1 LSFVRITFVAMSEKI
16 RKQIDLEKEIIKEL
30 KILAAHADKDV
41 KNYLQDLV
49 VQHVK
54 DSKNKK
60 DKRFGNFTATSTDG
74 RDKS

>member
-1 LSFVRITFVAMSEKI
+1 MAEKI

-49 VQHVK
+49 IQHVK

-60 DKRFGNFTATSTDG
+60 DKQRFGNFTATSSDP

>member
-1 LSFVRITFVAMSEKI
+1 MAEKI
-16 RKQIDLEKEIIKEL
+16 RKQIDLDKEVIREL

-49 VQHVK
+49 VQHVR

-60 DKRFGNFTATSTDG
+60 
-74 RDKS
+74 

>member
-1 LSFVRITFVAMSEKI
+1 MAEKI

-49 VQHVK
+49 VQHVR

-60 DKRFGNFTATSTDG
+60 DKQRFGSFTVAPSDGRTDG

>member
-1 LSFVRITFVAMSEKI
+1 MAEKI

-49 VQHVK
+49 IQHVRDAK
-54 DSKNKK
+54 SKK
-60 DKRFGNFTATSTDG
+60 DKQRFGNFTVTPSDGRTDG

>member
-1 LSFVRITFVAMSEKI
+1 MADTI

-49 VQHVK
+49 IQHVR
-54 DSKNKK
+54 DAKNKK
-60 DKRFGNFTATSTDG
+60 
-74 RDKS
+74 